1 MEKISEYIRDN
12 LKIIIGSL
20 TIIVALGVFY
30 LSKQEKS
37 NDKKPE
43 NLEWSAV
50 NNKKSEPEKET
61 KEEKSAGDDIFV
73 DVKGAVQNPGIYK
86 LSAKHRVSDA
96 IARAGGFTEEA
107 ERKAVNLAKKLQDEA
122 EVYVPAR
129 GEVDTRKL
137 LEGESGG
144 AAGSEKEEKSKINLN
159 TADLTELQQLS
170 GVGAKKAQDI
180 IDYRSENGNFK
191 SVEDLGKV
199 SDFGPKT
206 LEKLRDAI
214 AVD

>member
-1 MEKISEYIRDN
+1 MEKISELISFN

-20 TIIVALGVFY
+20 TIVVVLSALY
-30 LSKQEKS
+30 LGKQEKS
-37 NDKKPE
+37 STKKSD

-50 NNKKSEPEKET
+50 DSKKSEPEKEV
-61 KEEKSAGDDIFV
+61 KEGKSVEEDIFV
-73 DVKGAVQNPGIYK
+73 DVKGAVRKPGVYK
-86 LSAKHRVSDA
+86 LSAKQRVSDA

-107 ERKAVNLAKKLQDEA
+107 ERKAINLAKKLQDEA
-122 EVYVPAR
+122 EVYVLAR

-137 LEGESGG
+137 LEGETGG
-144 AAGSEKEEKSKINLN
+144 TAESEKEEKSKINLN
-159 TADLTELQQLS
+159 TADLAELQQLS

-199 SDFGPKT
+199 SGFGPKT
-206 LEKLRDAI
+206 LEKLRDSI
-214 AVD
+214 VVD